1 MNGEIA
7 APRIDGQRL
16 WRSLEDI
23 AQIGALPLGGC
34 RRLSLSDEDRDARDL
49 FGRWC
54 SEAGCD
60 LHIDAYGNQFAVRP
74 GLIPEAPLVLFG
86 SHLDTQ
92 PNGGRFDG
100 IYGVLAGLEVM
111 RALQAAGTRTERS
124 LAVVNWTN
132 EEGVRFSP
140 GLTGSKGFAGLL
152 SDDAVA
158 SLKTPQGA
166 NFRDELARI
175 GYLGS
180 APTFKVSTYLEAHIE
195 QGPVLER
202 AKLPV
207 GVVTGVQGV
216 RWFDVVVTGADRHAG
231 TTPMSMRADSFMT
244 MSRIALALRERALEV
259 SPDIRFTIG
268 RVTVEPGS
276 VNTVPGSTRFSI
288 DLRHPDSAV
297 LNRVEAL
304 IATFAASE
312 AAAESCRVQVQKTF
326 DLPPVAFDKGVIGL
340 VVEAAKANELPTM
353 RIVSGAMHD
362 ACALS
367 TVAPTAMIFTACR
380 LGISHS
386 EDEFAEPAD
395 LAAGC
400 QTLLHAALAAARIV

>member
-1 MNGEIA
+1 MNLA
-7 APRIDGQRL
+7 VPQIDGQRL

-23 AQIGALPLGGC
+23 AQIGALPQGGC
-34 RRLSLSDEDRDARDL
+34 RRLALSDEDRDARDL
-49 FGRWC
+49 LASWC
-54 SEAGCD
+54 RDAGCE
-60 LHIDAYGNQFAVRP
+60 LHVDAFGNQFAIRP
-74 GLIPEAPLVLFG
+74 GLIREAPLVLFG

-111 RALQAAGTRTERS
+111 RALQAAGVQTQRS

-152 SDDAVA
+152 SPEDVAV
-158 SLKTPQGA
+158 LKTPEGA
-166 NFRDELARI
+166 AFRDELVRI

-180 APTFKVSTYLEAHIE
+180 APLFKVATYFEAHIE
-195 QGPVLER
+195 QGPVLES

-207 GVVTGVQGV
+207 GVVAGVQGV
-216 RWFDVVVTGADRHAG
+216 RWFEVMVTGADRHAG
-231 TTPMSMRADSFMT
+231 TTPMTMRADSYMAT
-244 MSRIALALRERALEV
+244 SRIVLALRERALAV
-259 SPDIRFTIG
+259 SSEIRFTVG
-268 RVTVEPGS
+268 RVAVLPGS

-288 DLRHPDSAV
+288 DLRHPDGEV
-297 LNRVEAL
+297 LDRVEAL
-304 IATFAASE
+304 ISTVGASE
-312 AAAESCRVQVQKTF
+312 AVAEACQVTVEKTF
-326 DLPPVAFDKGVIGL
+326 DLPPVAFDKGAIDL
-340 VVEAAKANELPTM
+340 VAAAAKACDLPNM

-386 EDEFAEPAD
+386 EDEFAEPGD

-400 QTLLHAALAAARIV
+400 QMLLHAALAAARIV